1 MTNST
6 FSFFIQGQTK
16 QKRSGIDPSEFGSR
30 LRELNIRSKE
40 VDASEGSHCVIVPTL
55 MDLGQSTDLQCSD
68 FINTKSVTEL
78 CEHLRS

>member
-16 QKRSGIDPSEFGSR
+16 QERSGIDPSEFGSR

-40 VDASEGSHCVIVPTL
+40 KLMQAKEAIVSL
-55 MDLGQSTDLQCSD
+55 SQNLW
-68 FINTKSVTEL
+68 I
-78 CEHLRS
+78 

>member
-40 VDASEGSHCVIVPTL
+40 KLMQVKEAIVSL
-55 MDLGQSTDLQCSD
+55 SQNLW
-68 FINTKSVTEL
+68 I
-78 CEHLRS
+78 

>member
-30 LRELNIRSKE
+30 LLKLNIRSKE
-40 VDASEGSHCVIVPTL
+40 KLMQAKEAIVSL
-55 MDLGQSTDLQCSD
+55 SQ
-68 FINTKSVTEL
+68 
-78 CEHLRS
+78 HLWI